1 MSVMRLWMKYF
12 FHHTPGHF
20 VIGNV
25 VILNYNKFKL
35 LIFIKK
41 IEEFL
46 STRSCTWCSEAS
58 FIEKAFM
65 LLIFFL
71 NIF

>member
-35 LIFIKK
+35 LIFTKK
-41 IEEFL
+41 IEEPL
-46 STRSCTWCSEAS
+46 CMRSCACSEAS

-65 LLIFFL
+65 FLIFFL